1 MGRDIMK
8 MTIEVQVPAGT
19 TRAEVEGAVKRAF
32 DPDWVADW
40 WNIEDIREQYCGDGD
55 YYDLSDDDCRR
66 ILKLME
72 NNKDASIG
80 FNWDYVA
87 ECTEE
92 ITG

>member
-1 MGRDIMK
+1 MK
-8 MTIEVQVPAGT
+8 VTIEIELKDGQTIPNACDIAKLT
-19 TRAEVEGAVKRAF
+19 

-40 WNIEDIREQYCGDGD
+40 WHISDIKEQYCGDGE
-55 YYDLSDDDCRR
+55 YYDLDDDSCRR
-66 ILKLME
+66 VLELMAE
-72 NNKDASIG
+72 NKDASIG